1 MYTDSVYAGMNMNM
15 AQKYAINLP
24 RKEVSYVQ
32 NTKFSGVLPQ
42 EDHKKKAKWM
52 LFQNLKVPQCLN
64 LKFYLRIHLA
74 ETLKLHIFSYSAHL
88 QNQLTQSTFSNIY
101 QQISS

>member
-1 MYTDSVYAGMNMNM
+1 MNM

-24 RKEVSYVQ
+24 RNEVSYVQ

-42 EDHKKKAKWM
+42 ETKLDIKEEHKIKAKWI

-64 LKFYLRIHLA
+64 LKFYLRTHLD
-74 ETLKLHIFSYSAHL
+74 ETLISLTKTSFFSYSAHL
-88 QNQLTQSTFSNIY
+88 
-101 QQISS
+101 